1 MEIKGVFFDMDGV
14 VIDSSRLWNDIIT
27 ELSAKY
33 NLDLMVV
40 ESAAMKNLSTKEA
53 MKLVLES
60 MGMYSDA
67 LLDDI
72 LEDIDVMYEKG
83 LRPLTSVIG
92 GIPEILQLLGR
103 KSIARVIVSNSTRKQ
118 VAMVLRY
125 YGLEDSFDYSVASDD
140 VSKGK
145 PDAEPYLKA
154 LQLTGLAPEEAL
166 VVEDSDTGVSAA
178 GAASIECIKVSPN
191 SDFEIHDIL
200 LERLEINMK
209 KIVNPWKDLE
219 SQGYN
224 CFGCAPG
231 NPFGLKMEFFED
243 GDDIVSYWS
252 PSDNYQGWLRT
263 LHGGIHSALMDE
275 IAMWVIAR
283 KLQTSGMTT
292 TLTVKFKKPVPT
304 GPDVKIEIR
313 SRIRETKRNFVF
325 LDAEI
330 RYNGEIC
337 STADITY
344 YCFPKEKAA
353 SDFYFNGCRTED
365 EL

>member
-67 LLDDI
+67 LLGDI

-191 SDFEIHDIL
+191 SGFETHGIL
-200 LERLEINMK
+200 VKRLELQDSGYMKVFINHSPVECK
-209 KIVNPWKDLE
+209 AGTSVASLLSEAGIGTEGIAVAVDNKVVPKSGWEARILE
-219 SQGYN
+219 EGAKVTVIRAV
-224 CFGCAPG
+224 C
-231 NPFGLKMEFFED
+231 
-243 GDDIVSYWS
+243 
-252 PSDNYQGWLRT
+252 
-263 LHGGIHSALMDE
+263 GG
-275 IAMWVIAR
+275 
-283 KLQTSGMTT
+283 
-292 TLTVKFKKPVPT
+292 
-304 GPDVKIEIR
+304 
-313 SRIRETKRNFVF
+313 
-325 LDAEI
+325 
-330 RYNGEIC
+330 
-337 STADITY
+337 
-344 YCFPKEKAA
+344 
-353 SDFYFNGCRTED
+353 
-365 EL
+365 

>member
-27 ELSAKY
+27 ELSVKY

-67 LLDDI
+67 LLGDI

-125 YGLEDSFDYSVASDD
+125 YGLGDSFDYSVASDD

-178 GAASIECIKVSPN
+178 EAASIECIKVRPN
-191 SDFEIHDIL
+191 SGFETHCIL
-200 LERLEINMK
+200 AKRLELQDSGYMKVFINHSPVECK
-209 KIVNPWKDLE
+209 AGTSVASLLSEAGIGTEGIAVAVDNKVVPKSGWEAKILE
-219 SQGYN
+219 EGAKVTVIRAV
-224 CFGCAPG
+224 C
-231 NPFGLKMEFFED
+231 
-243 GDDIVSYWS
+243 
-252 PSDNYQGWLRT
+252 
-263 LHGGIHSALMDE
+263 GG
-275 IAMWVIAR
+275 
-283 KLQTSGMTT
+283 
-292 TLTVKFKKPVPT
+292 
-304 GPDVKIEIR
+304 
-313 SRIRETKRNFVF
+313 
-325 LDAEI
+325 
-330 RYNGEIC
+330 
-337 STADITY
+337 
-344 YCFPKEKAA
+344 
-353 SDFYFNGCRTED
+353 
-365 EL
+365 

>member
-1 MEIKGVFFDMDGV
+1 M
-14 VIDSSRLWNDIIT
+14 IDSSRLWNDIIT
-27 ELSAKY
+27 ELSVKY

-67 LLDDI
+67 LLGDI

-166 VVEDSDTGVSAA
+166 VVEDSDTGVRAA
-178 GAASIECIKVSPN
+178 EAASIECIKVRPN
-191 SDFEIHDIL
+191 SGFETHCIL
-200 LERLEINMK
+200 AKRLELQDSGYMKVFINHSPVECK
-209 KIVNPWKDLE
+209 AGTSVASLLSEAGIGTEGIAVAVDNKVVPKSGWEAKILE
-219 SQGYN
+219 EGAKVTVIRAV
-224 CFGCAPG
+224 C
-231 NPFGLKMEFFED
+231 
-243 GDDIVSYWS
+243 
-252 PSDNYQGWLRT
+252 
-263 LHGGIHSALMDE
+263 GG
-275 IAMWVIAR
+275 
-283 KLQTSGMTT
+283 
-292 TLTVKFKKPVPT
+292 
-304 GPDVKIEIR
+304 
-313 SRIRETKRNFVF
+313 
-325 LDAEI
+325 
-330 RYNGEIC
+330 
-337 STADITY
+337 
-344 YCFPKEKAA
+344 
-353 SDFYFNGCRTED
+353 
-365 EL
+365 

>member
-53 MKLVLES
+53 MKIVLES

-67 LLDDI
+67 LLGDI

-83 LRPLTSVIG
+83 LSPLTSVID

-103 KSIARVIVSNSTRKQ
+103 ESIARVLVSNSTRKQ
-118 VAMVLRY
+118 VLMVLRH

-166 VVEDSDTGVSAA
+166 VVEDSDTGVQAA
-178 GAASIECIKVSPN
+178 EAASIECIKVSPN
-191 SDFEIHDIL
+191 SGCETHDML
-200 LERLEINMK
+200 VKYKINCK
-209 KIVNPWKDLE
+209 PRAEADV
-219 SQGYN
+219 SGY
-224 CFGCAPG
+224 
-231 NPFGLKMEFFED
+231 
-243 GDDIVSYWS
+243 
-252 PSDNYQGWLRT
+252 
-263 LHGGIHSALMDE
+263 
-275 IAMWVIAR
+275 
-283 KLQTSGMTT
+283 
-292 TLTVKFKKPVPT
+292 
-304 GPDVKIEIR
+304 
-313 SRIRETKRNFVF
+313 
-325 LDAEI
+325 AEAQ
-330 RYNGEIC
+330 R
-337 STADITY
+337 D
-344 YCFPKEKAA
+344 
-353 SDFYFNGCRTED
+353 CR
-365 EL
+365 